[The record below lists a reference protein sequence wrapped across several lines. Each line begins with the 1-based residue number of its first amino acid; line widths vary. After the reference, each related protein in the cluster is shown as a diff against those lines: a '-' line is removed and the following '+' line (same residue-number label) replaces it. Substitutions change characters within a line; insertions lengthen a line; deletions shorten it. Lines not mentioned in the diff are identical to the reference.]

1 MSVIIPV
8 SCQYLGDSG
17 DLSGGSLQVGS
28 DSWDNIIPICPLCL
42 HGAVPDSIEDTVIPA
57 HVRSPTQL
65 MESYREKF
73 KNRHLTPTTE

>member
-8 SCQYLGDSG
+8 SCQYLCESG
-17 DLSGGSLQVGS
+17 DPSSGSLQVAS

-57 HVRSPTQL
+57 HVRCPTQP
-65 MESYREKF
+65 MGA
-73 KNRHLTPTTE
+73 TERSSKIGT